1 MFLHDVPK
9 VCHEEGLLVALGE
22 SQSEQRSPPHNRL
35 CQRGVGC
42 RAAAELP
49 ALTAWHSSTRRFSRR
64 CLVVKPSST
73 IMKLDS
79 FKYPF
84 MVKVWYH

>member
-1 MFLHDVPK
+1 MFLHNVPK

-22 SQSEQRSPPHNRL
+22 SQSEQQSPPHDSL
-35 CQRGVGC
+35 CRGSAGC
-42 RAAAELP
+42 WGAAEPP

-64 CLVVKPSST
+64 SLVVKPSST

-79 FKYPF
+79 SKYPF
-84 MVKVWYH
+84 MVKV